1 MTTLEKTLALPI
13 HVVVE
18 IDDEL
23 ERSILKSRHFEE
35 IGAGH
40 HPVANLEDARGVLNA
55 IAPDQQAGAKSLV
68 IVLDLMFQDTYEV
81 DEGITFIKEVRRGNL
96 GVHPLTPIVILSNVR
111 NPPIMEA
118 AFSAGAN
125 AFFSKSDT
133 PQKIV
138 DKLKFYLGQEQVES
152 IHTCEVVDLDLGN
165 GQVRVRLRAESKWI
179 LERWMPVDF
188 CPPDARIIGGAFFWE
203 NTLLFQDYG
212 IQYRLRARPI
222 ETEGSVERLL
232 DPEW

>member
-1 MTTLEKTLALPI
+1 MTTLEETLVLPV

-40 HPVANLEDARGVLNA
+40 RPAANLEDARRILNA
-55 IAPDQQAGAKSLV
+55 IAPHQRAGVKSLV
-68 IVLDLMFQDTYEV
+68 IVLDLMFEETYEV
-81 DEGITFIKEVRRGNL
+81 DDGIAFIKEVRRGNL
-96 GVHPLTPIVILSNVR
+96 GVHPLTPIVILSNAR

-152 IHTCEVVDLDLGN
+152 IHACEIVDLDLGH
-165 GQVRVRLRAESKWI
+165 GKIHVRLRAKDKWI
-179 LERWMPVDF
+179 LERWMPIDF
-188 CPPDARIIGGAFFWE
+188 CPPEARIIGGAFFWE
-203 NTLLFQDYG
+203 NAILFQDYG

-222 ETEGSVERLL
+222 EAEGSVERLL